1 VVGLSSASSEIREGG
16 DPDYDWVIVGGGVH
30 GTHVAQRLLDA
41 GVDRN
46 RLAIVESTGELLGN
60 FRERLRVARVGSL
73 RSPYVHHVGT
83 EPFSL
88 ENYAKS
94 KRREDELLPTRRNP
108 RRPTVDLFLDHTDH
122 IIGLRRLGELVVEQ
136 EVTSVKYGDSAPLAV
151 RTKTDELT
159 SWRVLL
165 AVGNAGA
172 PEPPGWAEETGRV
185 RHVWEGGEV
194 ENAKNT
200 YVVGGGTTACSVAV
214 SLARETGDATLVSR
228 HGLRKAVVE
237 SDPRWLNWKH
247 IEKELHHL
255 PVASEARHERVREA
269 RNDGTVPYH
278 LAEEVEEETEVGHL
292 NRRVGEVTVAF
303 EGDDGVFLRLNDG
316 GTEEAARVVLATGF
330 GDVYRQPFVR
340 SVAEDLDLATGHRG
354 MPVLN
359 DETLGW
365 RREDGKPS
373 GVHATGALAE
383 GVLGAFAR
391 NIATARRAGDRL
403 TRIAREILSS

>member
-1 VVGLSSASSEIREGG
+1 LDNA
-16 DPDYDWVIVGGGVH
+16 DYDWVIVGGGVH
-30 GTHVAQRLLDA
+30 GTHVVQRLLEA
-41 GVDRN
+41 GVERDR
-46 RLAIVESTGELLGN
+46 LVVVERTGELLGN
-60 FRERLRVARVGSL
+60 FREKLRTARVESL

-83 EPFSL
+83 EPFGL
-88 ENYAKS
+88 KTYAKA
-94 KRREDELLPTRRNP
+94 KGREDELLPTRRNP
-108 RRPTVDLFLDHTDH
+108 RRPTVDLFLDHADH
-122 IIGLRRLGELVVEQ
+122 VIESRSLDELVVED
-136 EVTSVKYGDSAPLAV
+136 EVTDVRYADSGSLSVLTEGNRVSAN
-151 RTKTDELT
+151 
-159 SWRVLL
+159 RVLL
-165 AVGNAGA
+165 AVGNAGMRKE
-172 PEPPGWAEETGRV
+172 PEWAEVLDTEKVG
-185 RHVWEGGEV
+185 HVWEDGLEDVG
-194 ENAKNT
+194 NT

-228 HGLRKAVVE
+228 HGLRKAAVE

-255 PVASEARHERVREA
+255 PVASEARHERIRKA

-278 LAEEVEEETEVGHL
+278 LAEEVEEERERGALNLRHGEVETAL
-292 NRRVGEVTVAF
+292 PVGE
-303 EGDDGVFLRLNDG
+303 GVQLLFSDG
-316 GTEEAARVVLATGF
+316 GTETAARVVLATGF

-340 SVAEDLDLATGHRG
+340 RVAEDLDLATGHRG